1 MDRYAQGLSAE
12 EILNACD
19 ENVVSSADRMTN
31 PAIHF
36 FRGLRH
42 RNLAAI
48 RHAAQRGLHQ
58 LHQPQHHPS
67 PQSDGTEI
75 QRSRAEPLIIQGL
88 RTNPKDQDSHV
99 LFFDIE
105 ALVGKVKLIVIFLCH
120 LLHTCVYQNNK
131 IHHVTYSPFACTI
144 IWFFNFI
151 LHFE

>member
-1 MDRYAQGLSAE
+1 MFYSLGHLDRYIQGLSAE
-12 EILNACD
+12 EILSACD
-19 ENVVSSADRMTN
+19 ENVVSGDRMTN

-58 LHQPQHHPS
+58 LHQPHHPS
-67 PQSDGTEI
+67 PQNAVDGSEI
-75 QRSRAEPLIIQGL
+75 QRSRAQPLIIQGL

-105 ALVGKVKLIVIFLCH
+105 ALVGKIFMFLPKTFFCIQSSAKH
-120 LLHTCVYQNNK
+120 L
-131 IHHVTYSPFACTI
+131 
-144 IWFFNFI
+144 
-151 LHFE
+151 

>member
-1 MDRYAQGLSAE
+1 
-12 EILNACD
+12 
-19 ENVVSSADRMTN
+19 MTN

-58 LHQPQHHPS
+58 LHQPHHPS
-67 PQSDGTEI
+67 PENVVDGSEI
-75 QRSRAEPLIIQGL
+75 QRSRAQPLIIQGL

-105 ALVGKVKLIVIFLCH
+105 ALVGKIVTFLVQKFYCIQSSAKN
-120 LLHTCVYQNNK
+120 L
-131 IHHVTYSPFACTI
+131 
-144 IWFFNFI
+144 
-151 LHFE
+151 

>member
-1 MDRYAQGLSAE
+1 
-12 EILNACD
+12 
-19 ENVVSSADRMTN
+19 MTN

-58 LHQPQHHPS
+58 LHQPHHPS
-67 PQSDGTEI
+67 PQNIVDGSEI
-75 QRSRAEPLIIQGL
+75 QRSRAQPLIIQGL

-105 ALVGKVKLIVIFLCH
+105 ALVGKIIIYVISTKAAASKTLKTFE
-120 LLHTCVYQNNK
+120 
-131 IHHVTYSPFACTI
+131 
-144 IWFFNFI
+144 FI
-151 LHFE
+151 CFSSR

>member
-1 MDRYAQGLSAE
+1 MQGLSSE
-12 EILNACD
+12 EILSACD
-19 ENVVSSADRMTN
+19 ENVVSGDRMTN

-58 LHQPQHHPS
+58 LHQPHHPS
-67 PQSDGTEI
+67 PQHVVDGSEI
-75 QRSRAEPLIIQGL
+75 QRSRAQPLIIQGL

-105 ALVGKVKLIVIFLCH
+105 ALVGKIFICYIFSASKILKEVELMKFVMLYEYKLRYAYI
-120 LLHTCVYQNNK
+120 
-131 IHHVTYSPFACTI
+131 
-144 IWFFNFI
+144 
-151 LHFE
+151 

>member
-1 MDRYAQGLSAE
+1 MSAE
-12 EILNACD
+12 EILSACD
-19 ENVVSSADRMTN
+19 ENVVSSGDRMTN

-58 LHQPQHHPS
+58 LHQPHTHPS
-67 PQSDGTEI
+67 PQSVGEGTEI

-105 ALVGKVKLIVIFLCH
+105 ALVGNAKLFALFVYHLKVYYIC
-120 LLHTCVYQNNK
+120 
-131 IHHVTYSPFACTI
+131 
-144 IWFFNFI
+144 I
-151 LHFE
+151 LH